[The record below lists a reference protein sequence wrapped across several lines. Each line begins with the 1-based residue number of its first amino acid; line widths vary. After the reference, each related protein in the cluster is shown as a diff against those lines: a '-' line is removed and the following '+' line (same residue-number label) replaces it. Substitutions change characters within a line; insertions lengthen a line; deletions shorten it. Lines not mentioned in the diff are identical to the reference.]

1 MENIIRWLKLESL
14 TNEELRQVER
24 YVADRLAES
33 PAVNTSNVVDRVSYR
48 NGTLQNEERIHRNKD
63 GTKNTLGPYW
73 YFKHVRDGKLR
84 TLYIGKYDDVEHA
97 KRNVDAKLS

>member
-1 MENIIRWLKLESL
+1 MDFPLWTRLESL

-24 YVADRLAES
+24 YVASRLAES
-33 PAVNTSNVVDRVSYR
+33 PAVNTSTVVDRVSYR
-48 NGTLQNEERIHRNKD
+48 DGTLQNEKRIHRNKD

-84 TLYIGKYDDVEHA
+84 TVYIGKHDDVEDA
-97 KRNVDAKLS
+97 KKLVDAKLS